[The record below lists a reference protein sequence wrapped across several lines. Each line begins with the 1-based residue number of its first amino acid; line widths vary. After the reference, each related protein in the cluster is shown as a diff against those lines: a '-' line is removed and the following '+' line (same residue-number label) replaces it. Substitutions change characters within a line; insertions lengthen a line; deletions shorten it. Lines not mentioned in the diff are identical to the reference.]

1 MENLK
6 DDEKELTRKVS
17 YLRMKLFWRQGWKS
31 MKNPGRWL
39 NLEKDGRAKV
49 DRIKELE
56 HKVTRLEA
64 MNDSARYQITQVK
77 HRVEIQKA
85 RTMQNHFPRLT
96 AWMDGS
102 WQLWSAWLPR
112 EAHSFSQ
119 RMWMN
124 SCCSCS

>member
-64 MNDSARYQITQVK
+64 ENNSARYQITQLK
-77 HRVEIQKA
+77 HKVEIQKA
-85 RTMQNHFPRLT
+85 RTMRSHFTRIT
-96 AWMDGS
+96 AWTAGS
-102 WQLWSAWLPR
+102 WQLCGFNAIAADAGKMYLYYFR
-112 EAHSFSQ
+112 F
-119 RMWMN
+119 N
-124 SCCSCS
+124 N

>member
-6 DDEKELTRKVS
+6 DDKELTRKAS
-17 YLRMKLFWRQGWKS
+17 DLRMKLFEAGMEINEKS
-31 MKNPGRWL
+31 RKVA
-39 NLEKDGRAKV
+39 NLEKDWRAKV
-49 DRIKELE
+49 DRIKEWE

-85 RTMQNHFPRLT
+85 RTMQNHFSRLT
-96 AWMDGS
+96 AWTGGS

-112 EAHSFSQ
+112 EAYSVSG
-119 RMWMN
+119 
-124 SCCSCS
+124 CG

>member
-6 DDEKELTRKVS
+6 DDEELTRKAS
-17 YLRMKLFWRQGWKS
+17 DLRMKLFEAGMEINEKS
-31 MKNPGRWL
+31 RKVA
-39 NLEKDGRAKV
+39 NLEKDGGAKV

-112 EAHSFSQ
+112 EAYSVSG
-119 RMWMN
+119 
-124 SCCSCS
+124 CG